1 MVSVKLL
8 TDMEKLIT
16 NIWNTITKIIIINI

>member
-8 TDMEKLIT
+8 TDMERLIT
-16 NIWNTITKIIIINI
+16 NIWNTITKIIIRNI

>member
-8 TDMEKLIT
+8 TDMERLIT
-16 NIWNTITKIIIINI
+16 NIWNSITKIIIINI

>member
-8 TDMEKLIT
+8 TDMERLIT

>member
-8 TDMEKLIT
+8 TDMEMLIT